1 MVEEGDAVDFV
12 SDFVSDLVSSFEGE
26 VTSICCLRRCLRR
39 CLRWGISDEN
49 VDMSIAVVQQCRKR

>member
-26 VTSICCLRRCLRR
+26 VTSICCLRRCLR
-39 CLRWGISDEN
+39 WGISDEN